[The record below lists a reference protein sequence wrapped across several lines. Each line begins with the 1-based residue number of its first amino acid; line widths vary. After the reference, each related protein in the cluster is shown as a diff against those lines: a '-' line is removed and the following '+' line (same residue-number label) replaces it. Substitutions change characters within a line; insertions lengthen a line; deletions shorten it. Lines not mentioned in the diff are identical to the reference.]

1 MLFCL
6 SIVMDTTGSMGGFIK
21 ATRDNIE
28 GILNSLKQ
36 VESSLHL
43 EKGGIVGQVVQY
55 KDYADKMTG
64 ETDEYIT
71 NNFSRLKKKLAT
83 FEAKGGADGAGCGK
97 NCEDIQGGLIRALE
111 QIKTKRYRRYNHLI
125 LIVGDYPNHGDFD
138 QCTITRNRNN
148 IKIEDVW
155 NQIYSDIRSLD
166 SIRIMFMPVYNAE
179 IVTTMNRM
187 RNALGDSIV
196 DIRPA
201 NEGNF
206 TQIVTETC
214 INEYMS
220 FAGIS

>member
-1 MLFCL
+1 M
-6 SIVMDTTGSMGGFIK
+6 
-21 ATRDNIE
+21 
-28 GILNSLKQ
+28 
-36 VESSLHL
+36 
-43 EKGGIVGQVVQY
+43 
-55 KDYADKMTG
+55 
-64 ETDEYIT
+64 
-71 NNFSRLKKKLAT
+71 
-83 FEAKGGADGAGCGK
+83 
-97 NCEDIQGGLIRALE
+97 
-111 QIKTKRYRRYNHLI
+111 
-125 LIVGDYPNHGDFD
+125 IVGDYPNHGDFD

-196 DIRPA
+196 DSRPA